1 MPISLGPLARLR
13 PPLVALGGRLARANP
28 LARLSPRR
36 RLLVAN
42 ILAVVGAVA
51 AVGAVFAIRSA
62 VSRPAPLPDQNRP
75 GTVLLVPGYGG
86 GTGALSTLASALRAT
101 GRTVVIVQ
109 LPGDGTV
116 DLNRQADALDA
127 AAAKALHG
135 DVRSVDVVG
144 YSAGGV
150 VARLWARDHDGTH
163 RARRVVTIGSP
174 HHGAELAGA
183 GAALGGSG
191 CPVACQQLAA
201 GSSLLRGLGGPVRTP
216 PQWLSVWSDQD
227 QTVKPPDSA
236 RLDGAVNVVV
246 QSVCPDRAVSHS
258 ELPIDA
264 YVTAVVKGALGSGPI
279 AVPGKAACL
288 SS

>member
-1 MPISLGPLARLR
+1 MRISLGPLARL
-13 PPLVALGGRLARANP
+13 GRFNP

-42 ILAVVGAVA
+42 VLAVVGAVA
-51 AVGAVFAIRSA
+51 AVGVVFAVRAA
-62 VSRPAPLPDQNRP
+62 VSRPAAVPAQDRP

-86 GTGALSTLASALRAT
+86 GTAALSTLASALRAT
-101 GRTVVIVQ
+101 GRTVVVVS
-109 LPGDGTV
+109 LPGDGTG
-116 DLNRQADALDA
+116 DLNRQADALDSA
-127 AAAKALHG
+127 VGKALHG
-135 DVRSVDVVG
+135 RVPSVDVVG

-163 RARRVVTIGSP
+163 KARRIVTLGSP
-174 HHGAELAGA
+174 HHGAQLAAA
-183 GAALGGSG
+183 GTAVGGSG
-191 CPVACQQLAA
+191 GCPTACQQLAP
-201 GSSLLRGLGGPVRTP
+201 GSSLLAGLAAPVRTP
-216 PQWLSVWSDQD
+216 PQWLSVWTDQD

-246 QSVCPDRAVSHS
+246 QSVCPDRPVSHS

-264 YVTAVVKGALGSGPI
+264 FVTTAVKAALGAGPI
-279 AVPGKAACL
+279 TVPAKAACL

>member
-1 MPISLGPLARLR
+1 M
-13 PPLVALGGRLARANP
+13 
-28 LARLSPRR
+28 
-36 RLLVAN
+36 
-42 ILAVVGAVA
+42 GAVA

-86 GTGALSTLASALRAT
+86 GTGALSTLASALRAS

-109 LPGDGTV
+109 LPGDGTG

-163 RARRVVTIGSP
+163 RARRVVTIGAP

-191 CPVACQQLAA
+191 CPDGQRLGLWPRHRRG
-201 GSSLLRGLGGPVRTP
+201 GSSSCGGWRGGLFGLHV
-216 PQWLSVWSDQD
+216 
-227 QTVKPPDSA
+227 A
-236 RLDGAVNVVV
+236 HHY
-246 QSVCPDRAVSHS
+246 AVS
-258 ELPIDA
+258 
-264 YVTAVVKGALGSGPI
+264 
-279 AVPGKAACL
+279 GK
-288 SS
+288 S